1 MESIAAGPERSR
13 ATVTTVVR
21 KMGERLMVDVGPE
34 IEGQYVTMKELAM
47 ILPVLLLALQAH
59 ERMLQQAVAS
69 RDLLLMQERTLKSLL
84 ELCCEDEQRIEQE
97 ERLCEEEQ
105 KRLQEEEKRLREGWE
120 SLSARAPQPSDQP
133 ELEPATVP
141 LADMDPLRA
150 VVLQEARP
158 MAAAMFEALV
168 RTPLLL
174 VLVLS
179 Y

>member
-34 IEGQYVTMKELAM
+34 IEGQYMTMKELAM

-105 KRLQEEEKRLREGWE
+105 KRLQEREEI
-120 SLSARAPQPSDQP
+120 ARGMG
-133 ELEPATVP
+133 ELERARSAAFRSAGARTGDSP
-141 LADMDPLRA
+141 LGRHGP
-150 VVLQEARP
+150 VARCGAP
-158 MAAAMFEALV
+158 RGPPDGCGHV
-168 RTPLLL
+168 RGTDHEHA
-174 VLVLS
+174 
-179 Y
+179 